1 MEIKAELRDLLE
13 ELTTAIEP
21 LLHGFMTSFDE
32 QDDADYYIIIRRVYV
47 PPTILAYTSFR
58 TFASTYLGSE
68 NLLPSLELATLLAS
82 DQNAELADDFVKSGL
97 MEGFVK
103 SMAAS
108 SRILIRLNQE
118 REVEDAAKKRS
129 KKKKPQKS
137 RFWVGESVDVWD
149 PTKIN

>member
-1 MEIKAELRDLLE
+1 MKDELRELLE
-13 ELTTAIEP
+13 DVTTTIEP
-21 LLHGFMTSFDE
+21 LLHGFLTSFDE
-32 QDDADYYIIIRRVYV
+32 QEDADYYTIIRRVYV

-58 TFASTYLGSE
+58 TFASTLLGPE
-68 NLLPSLELATLLAS
+68 NILPSLELATLLAL

-97 MEGFVK
+97 MEAFVK

-118 REVEDAAKKRS
+118 REVDDAAKKRS
-129 KKKKPQKS
+129 KKKKAQKS